1 MDSSEIARQFSRLMA
16 PMGRRILLMAAR
28 IVLTG
33 ATDKAPVQVVQ
44 FKGLAD
50 EVKQNVE
57 YLQAFGFSSVPPAGA
72 RGLAIFPGGDRS
84 HGVVVVLDARDQQPH
99 ALQGGE
105 SMLWSLFGSFVHLRE
120 DGILHIKAPTGV
132 LIEAPDVELRGT
144 RVRIHGEEKTIVE
157 AAGHGEVWKPDRKD
171 TYTIGAVAGSSNP
184 INPPEIP

>member
-50 EVKQNVE
+50 EVKQHVE

-84 HGVVVVLDARDQQPH
+84 HGVVVALDAR
-99 ALQGGE
+99 ALQPVTLKTGE
-105 SMLWSLFGSFVHLRE
+105 AAVWDALGKFIHLKD
-120 DGILHIKAPTGV
+120 DGTILIK
-132 LIEAPDVELRGT
+132 GT
-144 RVRIHGEEKTIVE
+144 KVRIESTLEVTQEVKDRCDSDGKTMEEMRNTYNGHTHPGVE
-157 AAGHGEVWKPDRKD
+157 PGAGV
-171 TYTIGAVAGSSNP
+171 TGSANP
-184 INPPEIP
+184 AM

>member
-84 HGVVVVLDARDQQPH
+84 HGVVVVLDAR
-99 ALQGGE
+99 ALQPVT
-105 SMLWSLFGSFVHLRE
+105 L
-120 DGILHIKAPTGV
+120 KTG
-132 LIEAPDVELRGT
+132 
-144 RVRIHGEEKTIVE
+144 E
-157 AAGHGEVWKPDRKD
+157 AAVWDALGKYIHLMDDGTILIKGDKVRVETPDFQVTGEVKDRCDADGKTMEEMRN
-171 TYTIGAVAGSSNP
+171 TYNGHTHPGVEPGAGVTGSANP
-184 INPPEIP
+184 AM